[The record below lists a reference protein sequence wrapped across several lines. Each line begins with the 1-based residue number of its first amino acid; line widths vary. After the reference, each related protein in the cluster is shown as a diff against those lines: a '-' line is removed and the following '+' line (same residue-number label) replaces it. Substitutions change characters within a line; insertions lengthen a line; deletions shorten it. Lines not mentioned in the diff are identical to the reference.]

1 VRTGSV
7 GEATGSVRRADRVSL
22 PSRIPIGDDF
32 RERVTITNTD
42 ADHVRG

>member
-1 VRTGSV
+1 VHPDSV
-7 GEATGSVRRADRVSL
+7 AEAAGSVRRADRVSL
-22 PSRIPIGDDF
+22 PNPVPIGDDF